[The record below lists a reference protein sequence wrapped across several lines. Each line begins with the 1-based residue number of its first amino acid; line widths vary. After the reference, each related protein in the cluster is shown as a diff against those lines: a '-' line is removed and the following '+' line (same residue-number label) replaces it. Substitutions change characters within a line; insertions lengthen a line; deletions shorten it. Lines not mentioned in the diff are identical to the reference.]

1 MPRLRRTALLILFW
15 LLGQVAHAVA
25 SIWMLLAALA
35 NPWGDRAW
43 HIAIAWDQL
52 FNATTGGSEDE
63 TLSSR
68 AGRARRRGA
77 RWGCVLCRFLDW
89 LDPGHCERS
98 IGQ

>member
-1 MPRLRRTALLILFW
+1 MIRLRRTALLLLFW
-15 LLGQVAHAVA
+15 LAGQLAHLIA
-25 SIWMLLAALA
+25 SVWMLAAAIA

-52 FNATTGGSEDE
+52 FNATTGGDEDE

-68 AGRARRRGA
+68 AGRAARRGERWA
-77 RWGCVLCRFLDW
+77 RWLCRLLDR

-98 IGQ
+98 IER